1 MQLDALIYKL
11 PDMGMIN
18 PLSEVAGINHGLT
31 SAELT
36 RTLLITH
43 ADNNYVIL
51 FILPLQY
58 PLSITFA

>member
-1 MQLDALIYKL
+1 
-11 PDMGMIN
+11 MGMIN